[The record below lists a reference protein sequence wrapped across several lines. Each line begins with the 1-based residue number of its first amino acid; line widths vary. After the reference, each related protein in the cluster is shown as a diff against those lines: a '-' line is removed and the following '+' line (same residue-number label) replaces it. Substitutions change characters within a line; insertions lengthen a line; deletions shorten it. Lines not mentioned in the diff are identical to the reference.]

1 MLTEGKSADG
11 KASSAGDESAGG
23 KTAENGQSKVIK
35 NEETELEFDGD
46 IALSDSWNGQY
57 AVDGGVLR
65 ISSVDYNGK
74 LDAGGSAEDVGFIIS
89 GEPGLAIQ

>member
-1 MLTEGKSADG
+1 MTAVLANSWEADG
-11 KASSAGDESAGG
+11 RTFYQYTLTVKNIS
-23 KTAENGQSKVIK
+23 GQPFKSWT
-35 NEETELEFDGD
+35 TELEFDGD

-89 GEPGLAIQ
+89 GETGLAIQ